1 MANLNEDS
9 NWPAGIYQLEEDDPV
24 QGGAGGVSN
33 LPASQLASRT
43 RYLKDQLGLPYVE
56 DKTGSTV
63 GCSLAHTPV
72 SDAAVEI
79 YVNRVPA
86 FQGKDY
92 TIAGKD
98 ITFTPAQA
106 ADAEVMIRYRGKD

>member
-1 MANLNEDS
+1 MANVNEDS
-9 NWPAGIYQLEEDDPV
+9 VWTPGIYQIEETDPV

-33 LPASQLASRT
+33 LQAIQLAART

-98 ITFTPAQA
+98 ITFTPAVA
-106 ADAEVMIRYRGKD
+106 VDAEIMIRYRGKD

>member
-1 MANLNEDS
+1 MANLTPVSSFDDV
-9 NWPAGIYQLEEDDPV
+9 YQLEEADPV

-33 LPASQLASRT
+33 RQAQSLVNRT
-43 RYLKDQLGLPYVE
+43 KWLKEQLGLPYVE

-92 TIAGKD
+92 ILSGKD
-98 ITFTPAQA
+98 ITFTPAVA
-106 ADAEVMIRYRGKD
+106 VDAEIMIRYRGKD

>member
-1 MANLNEDS
+1 MATLNEES
-9 NWPAGIYQLEEDDPV
+9 TWPAGIYQLEENDPV

-33 LPASQLASRT
+33 LQATQLAART
-43 RYLKDQLGLPYVE
+43 KWLKDQLGQQYVE

-63 GCSLAHTPV
+63 VCSLAHTPV

-98 ITFTPAQA
+98 ITFTPAVA
-106 ADAEVMIRYRGKD
+106 VDAEIMIRYRGKD